1 MYNSDD
7 DMPDEIEY
15 DGYTFSR
22 DYKGR
27 YVNSKGV
34 AIEVDVDRFGKV
46 HISAYDGDPRKYEH
60 SSLHFN
66 LKYKEKDGKET
77 AEYKTRY
84 HNDDRSE
91 KEETSGNCYLTTS
104 CMKYL
109 KDNFDDNCY
118 ELSILRNFRDKYVSQ
133 EDIEHYYK
141 VAPKIVEA
149 IDNSEYKDKIYND
162 IYKYIIEPC
171 IQFIEKQEYQKAYDR
186 YKISSMVLEKNFLA
200 KVKVKQMINKRK
212 MV

>member
-22 DYKGR
+22 DSDGR

-34 AIEVDVDRFGKV
+34 TIEAHYDNSGKF
-46 HISAYDGDPRKYEH
+46 HISFYDKNPRNQH
-60 SSLHFN
+60 SGLHFN
-66 LKYKEKDGKET
+66 INTDLERYDTHYHNEDRTEKDET
-77 AEYKTRY
+77 RGE
-84 HNDDRSE
+84 
-91 KEETSGNCYLTTS
+91 CYLTTS

-118 ELSILRNFRDKYVSQ
+118 ELSILRKFRDKYVSQ

-171 IQFIEKQEYQKAYDR
+171 IHFIEKQEYQKAYDR